1 MKSLGLR
8 AKRAEVGAQSVSVL
22 REKERIAKE
31 SGICKRGC
39 VWGGFPSTHKG
50 DVGISSLIHRSI
62 IMESCP
68 CGGQAKSL
76 RVLGSYSG
84 LKGSSGVQKGCL

>member
-8 AKRAEVGAQSVSVL
+8 AKTAEVGAQSVSVL

-50 DVGISSLIHRSI
+50 DVGISALIHGSI

-76 RVLGSYSG
+76 
-84 LKGSSGVQKGCL
+84 